1 MLKAGVDI
9 VGFLEMIGTSQKV
22 LDYMRNSEAGYYAL
36 SYACYKIA
44 TPFRYT
50 VTVGGTTMAV
60 AKLQNTGYLKPSS
73 QLREGLKKNYDEGK
87 ENLKDKYEEGKENL
101 MDRYD
106 DTKEDFIDIYQDQR
120 RKRLKNIEEIMKKR
134 KG

>member
-1 MLKAGVDI
+1 MGMLKSGVDI
-9 VGFLEMIGTSQKV
+9 VGALEFVGTSEK
-22 LDYMRNSEAGYYAL
+22 LLGFLRNSEAGYYAL
-36 SYACYKIA
+36 SYACYKKA

-60 AKLQNTGYLKPSS
+60 AKLQHTGYLKPSS
-73 QLREGLKKNYDEGK
+73 KLREGLKKNYDEGK

-120 RKRLKNIEEIMKKR
+120 R
-134 KG
+134 

>member
-1 MLKAGVDI
+1 
-9 VGFLEMIGTSQKV
+9 
-22 LDYMRNSEAGYYAL
+22 
-36 SYACYKIA
+36 
-44 TPFRYT
+44 
-50 VTVGGTTMAV
+50 MAV

-73 QLREGLKKNYDEGK
+73 QLRERLKKNYDEGK

-101 MDRYD
+101 MEKYD
-106 DTKEDFIDIYQDQR
+106 DTKEDFSDMYQDQR